1 MSQIQNTPVTRR
13 ARLFREV
20 IRAVGRRPYQ
30 RVCPLPMAFAAIAV
44 PFLAAWATAA
54 PDQAESHP
62 FESEEAGRERAA
74 KLPEASEAPVN
85 PWAILDR
92 ARRQPAEGSD
102 YVDLY
107 GPLEPWERDL
117 VARQGYVAPG
127 R

>member
-1 MSQIQNTPVTRR
+1 MSQIQYKPVTRR

-20 IRAVGRRPYQ
+20 TRAIGRRPHQ
-30 RVCPLPMAFAAIAV
+30 RVCPLPLAFAAIAI

-54 PDQAESHP
+54 PSPVGGTDAAGERQATMP
-62 FESEEAGRERAA
+62 KVNAA
-74 KLPEASEAPVN
+74 ASN

-92 ARRQPAEGSD
+92 ARRQPPEGSD